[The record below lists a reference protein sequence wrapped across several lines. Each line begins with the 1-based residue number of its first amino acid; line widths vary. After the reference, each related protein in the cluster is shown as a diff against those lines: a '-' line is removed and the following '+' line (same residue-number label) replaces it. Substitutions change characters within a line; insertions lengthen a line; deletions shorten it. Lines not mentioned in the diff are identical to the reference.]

1 MDLFPEPSLAGPVV
15 RSVQTADGKEAEGD
29 LDSSEWMRFLLR
41 DISLQMGELAAQAE
55 EALEVARE
63 ENGPFVYEPMLM
75 NDVSRLKKIRKQ
87 QLPALMRLFYHCSIR
102 TDL

>member
-1 MDLFPEPSLAGPVV
+1 MDLFPEPSLAEPVV
-15 RSVQTADGKEAEGD
+15 RSVQTADGKRSRGD

-63 ENGPFVYEPMLM
+63 ENGPLSM
-75 NDVSRLKKIRKQ
+75 NR
-87 QLPALMRLFYHCSIR
+87 C
-102 TDL
+102 

>member
-1 MDLFPEPSLAGPVV
+1 MIPSRHGNLFPEPSLAGQWLDQC
-15 RSVQTADGKEAEGD
+15 RQQMEKEAEGD

-75 NDVSRLKKIRKQ
+75 NDVSRLKKDQ
-87 QLPALMRLFYHCSIR
+87 GSSSFRL
-102 TDL
+102 L